1 MNVTQQLMR
10 GFLGSARVSRAGERV
25 PAIANFLKNACC
37 SRAAT
42 LQKKFV
48 SARRR
53 NQHARGVRYPIRFA
67 VGDGDLYNRAMLD
80 IRLIRE
86 KPDFV
91 RARLATRA
99 GDDEAK
105 IDGVLRA
112 DAGRRKLETA
122 LQQLN
127 ADRNRL
133 SKEIGK
139 KLAGGEGADELQG
152 RVRDIGDQIADL
164 NARAASAEAEQNNL
178 LLQIANLPHESVP
191 VGKDPSANRVVR
203 SWGQKPPLTHPVDH
217 VALGPRLN
225 LFDPEWATKL
235 SGSGFIC
242 FTGVGAKLER
252 ALINFMID
260 LHTREHGYLE
270 ISPPF
275 LVRRD
280 CMIGTSQ
287 LPKFEADMYGLE
299 ENQLFLA
306 PTAEV
311 PLTNLCREEILS
323 VGDLPKKFTA
333 YTPCFRREA
342 GAAGRETRGII
353 RVHQFDK
360 VELVK
365 ITTPENSYEELE
377 SLTADAERV
386 LQLLGLHYRVVEL
399 CTGDLGFASA
409 KSYDIEVWSP
419 GQNAYLEVSSC
430 SNCEDFQA
438 RRMQLRFKDR
448 DGKNRF
454 CHTLNGSGVALP
466 RLFAALI
473 ESYQQPD
480 GSIRI
485 PEKLQPYFGAHEIR

>member
-1 MNVTQQLMR
+1 
-10 GFLGSARVSRAGERV
+10 
-25 PAIANFLKNACC
+25 
-37 SRAAT
+37 
-42 LQKKFV
+42 
-48 SARRR
+48 
-53 NQHARGVRYPIRFA
+53 
-67 VGDGDLYNRAMLD
+67 MLD

-91 RARLATRA
+91 RERLATRVS
-99 GDDEAK
+99 GDEAK
-105 IDGVLRA
+105 VDQILRV
-112 DAGRRKLETA
+112 DAERRKIETD
-122 LQQLN
+122 LQRSQSE
-127 ADRNRL
+127 RNRL
-133 SKEIGK
+133 SKEIGAK
-139 KLAGGEGADELQG
+139 RSRNESSEELETQVRKIGE
-152 RVRDIGDQIADL
+152 QIADL
-164 NARAASAEAEQNNL
+164 AQRATALGEAQNNL
-178 LLQIANLPHESVP
+178 LLEIANLPHGSVP
-191 VGKDPSANRVVR
+191 IGKDPSANRVVR
-203 SWGQKPPLTHPVDH
+203 SWGEKPRLTEPVDH
-217 VALGPRLN
+217 AALGTRLN
-225 LFDPEWATKL
+225 FFDPGWATKL

-242 FTGVGAKLER
+242 FTGAGAKLER

-270 ISPPF
+270 VSPPF
-275 LVRRD
+275 IVRRD
-280 CMIGTSQ
+280 CMMGTSQ

-311 PLTNLCREEILS
+311 QLTNLHREEILGA
-323 VGDLPKKFTA
+323 GDLPKEFVA

-365 ITTPENSYEELE
+365 ITTPEKSYDELE
-377 SLTADAERV
+377 SLTLDAERV

-419 GQNAYLEVSSC
+419 GQDGYLEVSSC

-438 RRMQLRFKDR
+438 RRMHLRFKDR

-473 ESYQQPD
+473 ENYQQPD
-480 GSIRI
+480 ESVRI
-485 PEKLQPYFGAHEIR
+485 PEKLQSYFGASEIR

>member
-1 MNVTQQLMR
+1 
-10 GFLGSARVSRAGERV
+10 
-25 PAIANFLKNACC
+25 
-37 SRAAT
+37 
-42 LQKKFV
+42 
-48 SARRR
+48 
-53 NQHARGVRYPIRFA
+53 
-67 VGDGDLYNRAMLD
+67 MLD

-86 KPDFV
+86 KADFV
-91 RARLATRA
+91 RARLATR
-99 GDDEAK
+99 GSFDESK
-105 IDGVLRA
+105 IDEVLRV
-112 DAGRRKLETA
+112 DAERRKLETA

-127 ADRNRL
+127 ADRKRL
-133 SKEIGK
+133 SKEIGGRK
-139 KLAGGEGADELQG
+139 SRGDTTGELEQH
-152 RVRDIGDQIADL
+152 VRQIGEQIAEL
-164 NARAASAEAEQNNL
+164 NARATAAEDEQNNL

-191 VGKDPSANRVVR
+191 TGKDPGANRVVR
-203 SWGQKPPLTHPVDH
+203 SWGEKPLLTKPADH
-217 VALGPRLN
+217 VALATRLN
-225 LFDPEWATKL
+225 LFNPDWAAKL

-242 FTGVGAKLER
+242 FTAVGAKLER

-260 LHTREHGYLE
+260 LHARDHGYVE

-275 LVRRD
+275 LIRRD
-280 CMIGTSQ
+280 CMVGTSQ

-311 PLTNLCREEILS
+311 QLTNLHREEILS
-323 VGDLPKKFTA
+323 VADLPKKFAA

-365 ITTPENSYEELE
+365 IATPEKSYEELE
-377 SLTADAERV
+377 SLTANAERV

-419 GQNAYLEVSSC
+419 GSRDGGTYLEVSSC

-473 ESYQQPD
+473 ENYQQPD
-480 GSIRI
+480 GSVRI
-485 PEKLQPYFGAHEIR
+485 PEKLQPYFGAENINHE

>member
-1 MNVTQQLMR
+1 VEQHVRQI
-10 GFLGSARVSRAGERV
+10 GE
-25 PAIANFLKNACC
+25 
-37 SRAAT
+37 
-42 LQKKFV
+42 
-48 SARRR
+48 
-53 NQHARGVRYPIRFA
+53 
-67 VGDGDLYNRAMLD
+67 
-80 IRLIRE
+80 
-86 KPDFV
+86 
-91 RARLATRA
+91 
-99 GDDEAK
+99 
-105 IDGVLRA
+105 
-112 DAGRRKLETA
+112 
-122 LQQLN
+122 
-127 ADRNRL
+127 
-133 SKEIGK
+133 
-139 KLAGGEGADELQG
+139 
-152 RVRDIGDQIADL
+152 QIAEL
-164 NARAASAEAEQNNL
+164 NARATAAEDEQNNL
-178 LLQIANLPHESVP
+178 LLQIANLPHESAP
-191 VGKDPSANRVVR
+191 TGKDPGANRVVR
-203 SWGQKPPLTHPVDH
+203 SWGEEPRLTKPADH
-217 VALGPRLN
+217 VTLGTRLN
-225 LFDPEWATKL
+225 LFDLERAAKL

-242 FTGVGAKLER
+242 FTGAGAKLER

-260 LHTREHGYLE
+260 LHTREHGYVE

-287 LPKFEADMYGLE
+287 LPKFETDMYGLE

-311 PLTNLCREEILS
+311 QLTNLHREEILS
-323 VGDLPKKFTA
+323 IADLPKKFVA

-365 ITTPENSYEELE
+365 IATPEKSYEELE
-377 SLTADAERV
+377 SLTANAERV
-386 LQLLGLHYRVVEL
+386 LQVLGLHYRVVEL

-419 GQNAYLEVSSC
+419 GSRDGGTYLEVSSC

-473 ESYQQPD
+473 EHYQQPD
-480 GSIRI
+480 GSVRI
-485 PEKLQPYFGAHEIR
+485 PEKLQPYFGAEKINHE